1 MFEKQLQMVLA
12 CHKPLLNQGNSKHIG
27 VTNTVLTF
35 SFSYP
40 TSGVTTFWEVTGYC
54 VNSGSVL
61 AFVKDLSCFPLR
73 KSKLKFENLG
83 VCQNKNCYC
92 SLVTRRGSSDAV
104 IRCSSRLLII
114 ESFERVKEKLMLFQ
128 YFSMSGPCN
137 HRSVML
143 YAYPTWAWKGG

>member
-1 MFEKQLQMVLA
+1 MFEKQLQVVLA
-12 CHKPLLNQGNSKHIG
+12 CHKLLLNQGNRKHIG

-35 SFSYP
+35 SFSYA

-83 VCQNKNCYC
+83 VCQNKIATVAWF
-92 SLVTRRGSSDAV
+92 LEEV
-104 IRCSSRLLII
+104 
-114 ESFERVKEKLMLFQ
+114 Q
-128 YFSMSGPCN
+128 
-137 HRSVML
+137 VMWWL
-143 YAYPTWAWKGG
+143 DVHQGF